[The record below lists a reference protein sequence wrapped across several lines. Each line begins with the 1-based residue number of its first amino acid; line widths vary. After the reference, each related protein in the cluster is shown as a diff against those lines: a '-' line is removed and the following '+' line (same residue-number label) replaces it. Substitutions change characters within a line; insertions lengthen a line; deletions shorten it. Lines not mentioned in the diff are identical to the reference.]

1 MNPDAKSLLPA
12 SARVS
17 APAPFHLLLSASAS
31 RRGFLRS
38 TAALAAVTA
47 FGPPGGALFGQTAT
61 ALAPVPAASPGAE
74 SLVKV
79 LFDSLKPEQ
88 RKEVCFPW
96 DYTSPKQGLLR
107 TRLENNWRI
116 TKPIIKSTF
125 FTGDQQALIR
135 AIFEGMT
142 NPAWHA
148 RFDKQLQDDVGGFG
162 NRQSIALFGEPGAGK
177 SEFVLTSRHMTLRC
191 DGDSAEHVAFGG
203 PILYAHEGK
212 GFYEKPDHPGN
223 VFWFQAVEANKL
235 FHALDA
241 RHQAKALVVKGMPG
255 EELVGFKGRGGAFQ
269 GCPVAE
275 FAPDQKAELRRIL
288 NLLLEPFRQSDQDE
302 ALKCLN
308 ALGGL
313 DQCHLAFY
321 QEGDLG
327 NDGIYDNWR
336 IEGPAFVWYFRGRPH
351 VHVWVNIADDP
362 AVKLNAFQNSVM

>member
-1 MNPDAKSLLPA
+1 MNPDLKSLLPA
-12 SARVS
+12 SGVVA
-17 APAPFHLLLSASAS
+17 AHAPFNPLLPASAS
-31 RRGFLRS
+31 RRAFLRS
-38 TAALAAVTA
+38 TAALAAATA
-47 FGPPGGALFGQTAT
+47 FGPPGRALFGQIAT
-61 ALAPVPAASPGAE
+61 APVPAVPPSAE

-79 LFDSLKPEQ
+79 LYDSLKAEQ

-107 TRLENNWRI
+107 TRVENNWRI

-125 FTGDQQALIR
+125 FTCDQQALIR
-135 AIFEGMT
+135 AIFEGIT

-235 FHALDA
+235 FHALM
-241 RHQAKALVVKGMPG
+241 RNI
-255 EELVGFKGRGGAFQ
+255 
-269 GCPVAE
+269 
-275 FAPDQKAELRRIL
+275 RR
-288 NLLLEPFRQSDQDE
+288 R
-302 ALKCLN
+302 
-308 ALGGL
+308 
-313 DQCHLAFY
+313 
-321 QEGDLG
+321 
-327 NDGIYDNWR
+327 R
-336 IEGPAFVWYFRGRPH
+336 
-351 VHVWVNIADDP
+351 
-362 AVKLNAFQNSVM
+362 